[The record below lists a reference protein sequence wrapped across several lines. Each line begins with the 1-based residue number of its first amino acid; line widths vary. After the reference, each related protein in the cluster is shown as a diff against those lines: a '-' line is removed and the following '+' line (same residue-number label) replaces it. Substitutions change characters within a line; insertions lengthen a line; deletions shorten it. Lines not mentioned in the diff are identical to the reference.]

1 MGEQLKIET
10 PTINE
15 ILHWAQLIRGE
26 KLIDDNN
33 RLILDS
39 PDLTKPLKCGIPSV
53 YGFKTI
59 EDCID

>member
-1 MGEQLKIET
+1 MAEKLNIET
-10 PTINE
+10 PTIDE
-15 ILHWAQLIRGE
+15 ILHWAQLVRGE
-26 KLIDDNN
+26 KIIDDNN